1 MPKKARLFCPA
12 SLWYI
17 YIYIELNLQEIYLIA
32 KESLRPICFLANQVM
47 TSSVARICTIY
58 QLVNPPPSKVP
69 ISNCLRYCLVKKN
82 FSSEFKCTIWNI
94 IFFYFLFQSL
104 RNERIKWGDVGKEF
118 KERKREDKLFHKP
131 CCLFLENHQQTKYLV
146 IHFDNGQSKNW

>member
-1 MPKKARLFCPA
+1 MPKKARILPGI
-12 SLWYI
+12 SVI
-17 YIYIELNLQEIYLIA
+17 YIYILNWTCKKLILLLRIFAPNLFLSQSSYDKFCRKDMHNLSACEPSSFQSTNLQL
-32 KESLRPICFLANQVM
+32 
-47 TSSVARICTIY
+47 
-58 QLVNPPPSKVP
+58 PPLLSG
-69 ISNCLRYCLVKKN
+69 KKKH

-104 RNERIKWGDVGKEF
+104 RNERVTWGDVGKEF

-146 IHFDNGQSKNW
+146 IHFDNGQSRNW